1 MVEIIWFSI
10 ERNGKLVKP
19 KSKYPNSY
27 IYLTRPLLVLMKL
40 VTMDL
45 GKDGKPFLVIF
56 KVNFDFAIGMGKGS
70 RLDLVARDDKGIL
83 DLREVEAN
91 AFG

>member
-1 MVEIIWFSI
+1 
-10 ERNGKLVKP
+10 
-19 KSKYPNSY
+19 
-27 IYLTRPLLVLMKL
+27 MKL

-70 RLDLVARDDKGIL
+70 RLDLVARDDKGIM

>member
-1 MVEIIWFSI
+1 
-10 ERNGKLVKP
+10 
-19 KSKYPNSY
+19 
-27 IYLTRPLLVLMKL
+27 
-40 VTMDL
+40 MDL

-83 DLREVEAN
+83 DLLYFYLLKFFHHTTFLHCNVYIPWPDHLSQNSLKLYNEIVEFN
-91 AFG
+91 LKDIS